1 MSFTADVSDGDA
13 PADRPALR
21 RMRDRLR
28 RRATR
33 DVLIS
38 LAALAVIS
46 FLGAAFVMD
55 PRLTSSGIEIHF
67 AGIPMYTIPY
77 DDLEQVRVRK
87 AVSVLFSTNP
97 FRLQRAGGCFRDDVV
112 ELKRRHG
119 WFTTVVVCPSNRAG
133 FARDVAARRHR
144 EKSPAVQ

>member
-1 MSFTADVSDGDA
+1 
-13 PADRPALR
+13 
-21 RMRDRLR
+21 MRDRLR

-55 PRLTSSGIEIHF
+55 PRLTPSGIEIHF
-67 AGIPMYTIPY
+67 AGIPMYMIPY

-87 AVSVLFSTNP
+87 ATSVLFSTNP
-97 FRLQRAGGCFRDDVV
+97 IRLQRAGGCFRDDVV

-119 WFTTVVVCPSNRAG
+119 WFTTVVVCPWDRAG
-133 FARDVAARRHR
+133 FARAVETRRH
-144 EKSPAVQ
+144 Q